1 MNNPNP
7 KELATDL
14 LKSLNIRSSPVPV
27 DKIAKAMGVQ
37 LKFSPLDDELSGMI
51 FIKDGTPI
59 IGVNALHHSNRQRFT
74 IAHEIGHLVMHRN
87 ILENEVHVDKQF
99 KILMRDGLAATGT
112 DLIEIQA
119 NQFAA
124 ELLLPSFLLDTLLSK
139 EFDID
144 DEGPLDALAKKFKV
158 SKQML
163 EYRIRSF
170 R

>member
-1 MNNPNP
+1 
-7 KELATDL
+7 
-14 LKSLNIRSSPVPV
+14 
-27 DKIAKAMGVQ
+27 
-37 LKFSPLDDELSGMI
+37 
-51 FIKDGTPI
+51 
-59 IGVNALHHSNRQRFT
+59 
-74 IAHEIGHLVMHRN
+74 
-87 ILENEVHVDKQF
+87 
-99 KILMRDGLAATGT
+99 LAATGT

>member
-1 MNNPNP
+1 MNNLNP

-27 DKIAKAMGVQ
+27 DKIAKALGVQ

-74 IAHEIGHLVMHRN
+74 IAHELGHLMMHRN

-112 DLIEIQA
+112 DTIEIQA